1 MKRIWNDPEVKMQ
14 VFIPQEYCDACF
26 TATGM
31 LECLINDGVEH
42 GYPCAHTRFTIQYDH
57 GALSGRA
64 EELNPNGS
72 VKTTMNITDVNVPC
86 GWANIESWKDDGCS
100 DVTWENED
108 DSRPPHHYKHK
119 GELTISTYSWTWP
132 GHPNHS

>member
-31 LECLINDGVEH
+31 LECTINDGVEH

-57 GALSGRA
+57 GTLSGTA
-64 EELNPNGS
+64 EELNTNGT
-72 VKTTMNITDVNVPC
+72 VKTRMSISDVNVPC
-86 GWANIESWKDDGCS
+86 GWANIESWKDAGCS
-100 DVTWENED
+100 GVTWEND
-108 DSRPPHHYKHK
+108 DSNGHHYEHT
-119 GELTISTYSWTWP
+119 GNLSINNYSWTWP